1 MNTAIIVAAGSGN
14 RFGGETPKQFLE
26 VAGKPLLIHTLARFE
41 ECAAID
47 AVVLVLSAERVSDFA
62 GIAKQFALTKLKA
75 IVAGGATRAES
86 VRNGLR
92 AVGDDCNVVAVHD
105 GARPLVTADEISAT
119 VRAAEEFGAA
129 CLTAAVTDTIKE
141 VSDGGILRT
150 VDRARLRR
158 ALTPQAFRLE
168 LLTRAYEHRDL
179 GDAAT
184 DECYLVEKLGVAIR
198 IVDGNARNIKV
209 TTPDD
214 LKFVIQFL

>member
-14 RFGGETPKQFLE
+14 RFGGETPKQFIE

-92 AVGDDCNVVAVHD
+92 AVGDNCNVVAVHD

-168 LLTRAYEHRDL
+168 LLNRAYEHSDL

-214 LKFVIQFL
+214 LKFVEQFL

>member
-14 RFGGETPKQFLE
+14 RFGGETPKQFIE

-168 LLTRAYEHRDL
+168 LLNRAYEHSDL

-214 LKFVIQFL
+214 LKFVEQFL

>member
-1 MNTAIIVAAGSGN
+1 M
-14 RFGGETPKQFLE
+14 
-26 VAGKPLLIHTLARFE
+26 
-41 ECAAID
+41 
-47 AVVLVLSAERVSDFA
+47 
-62 GIAKQFALTKLKA
+62 
-75 IVAGGATRAES
+75 
-86 VRNGLR
+86 R

-168 LLTRAYEHRDL
+168 LLNRAYEHSDL

-184 DECYLVEKLGVAIR
+184 DECYLVEKFGVAIK

-214 LKFVIQFL
+214 LKFVEQFL